1 MNTYTAKQ
9 YEDAVSNLALAKRAA
24 YAAAKAVKLV
34 DQREPEGSMEFTVV
48 RGRKFPHGMTAKAEA
63 IGNGEFGPWVRFTNE
78 GRTQFISL
86 RNVDWPA
93 MTIAREAAYADAND
107 AEEALRAARKVI
119 VEMAGLDLTKPK
131 EASGK
136 LSQHSW
142 SDSYVADYDCNPDA
156 PDDVLRAALEVLDP
170 PASSWGRLRW
180 SQGSS
185 LTARNGGTAT
195 ITSHTG
201 ICD

>member
-1 MNTYTAKQ
+1 MTTYTAKQ

-24 YAAAKAVKLV
+24 GAAARAAKLV

-48 RGRKFPHGMTAKAEA
+48 RGRKFPHGLTAKAEA
-63 IGNGEFGPWVRFTNE
+63 IGNGEYGPWVRFTLD
-78 GRTQFISL
+78 GRVQFISL

-93 MTIAREAAYADAND
+93 MTIAREAAYAEAND
-107 AEEALRAARKVI
+107 SEEALRAARKLI
-119 VEMAGLDLTKPK
+119 VEMAGIDLTKGRPG
-131 EASGK
+131 GK
-136 LSQHSW
+136 LSQMAW

-170 PASSWGRLRW
+170 PESSWGRLRW

-185 LTARNGGTAT
+185 LTARNGGTVT
-195 ITSHTG
+195 VTSHTG
-201 ICD
+201 LCD